1 MGGGGGLVL
10 VREPLNME
18 IALNFRLLP
27 LRIIIASRRPGGW
40 AGVRVGMGRGMCDWL
55 IEPLLS
61 FLFLSVAIPLFNRIS
76 PASVTR
82 V

>member
-1 MGGGGGLVL
+1 
-10 VREPLNME
+10 ME

-27 LRIIIASRRPGGW
+27 LRIIIARGFGG
-40 AGVRVGMGRGMCDWL
+40 GLRVAVVGMCDWL

-61 FLFLSVAIPLFNRIS
+61 FLFLSGCAGAILLFNRIS

-82 V
+82 N